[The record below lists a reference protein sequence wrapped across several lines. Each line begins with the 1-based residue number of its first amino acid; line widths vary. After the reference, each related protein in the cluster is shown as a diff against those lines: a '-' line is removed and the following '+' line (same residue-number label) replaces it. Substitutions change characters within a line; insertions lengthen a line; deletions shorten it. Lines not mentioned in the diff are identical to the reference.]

1 MLFRGYVALRFPTR
15 DINSPAAAG
24 VNCQEEGGNEAV
36 VRRGRVRADPAIGT
50 LRYLQWAA
58 LSSQPLTTSPSSM
71 HLSGRLGQA
80 LVSCLPGGSWQHYT
94 QTNMSYT
101 NTEGRA

>member
-1 MLFRGYVALRFPTR
+1 MLGAMAPFGGRV
-15 DINSPAAAG
+15 G
-24 VNCQEEGGNEAV
+24 VHQQASKFTL
-36 VRRGRVRADPAIGT
+36 VRADPAIGT

-80 LVSCLPGGSWQHYT
+80 LVLCLPGVLAALHKLSKLVAAQIA
-94 QTNMSYT
+94 
-101 NTEGRA
+101 EVLPC